1 MAFYLDYCQSRSLH
15 FQGVRSTNSTVTP
28 IRATQTASIF
38 VTPLH
43 PEPLHP
49 GGSERA
55 TADTPEQEGVAERLF
70 RDHNRALIR
79 YLLTRLDSEHEARD
93 VAQEAYVR
101 LLQLDTPGAISFLR
115 AYLFKIATNIAVDR
129 VRHKSMSRRA
139 HDDIVQRA
147 AADCAPSAERSAIAH
162 EELATIERALNELPP
177 KCKYAFCLHRFSD
190 RSIHE
195 IATLMGVSKRMVHLY
210 LKQALVHCQASVA
223 DPAAKR
229 MGN

>member
-1 MAFYLDYCQSRSLH
+1 M
-15 FQGVRSTNSTVTP
+15 TP
-28 IRATQTASIF
+28 RATRTASFF

-43 PEPLHP
+43 PEHLPHV
-49 GGSERA
+49 GSEQA
-55 TADTPEQEGVAERLF
+55 TADTLGHEVVAERLF

-139 HDDIVQRA
+139 HDDISQRA
-147 AADCAPSAERSAIAH
+147 AVDSAPSAERTAIAH
-162 EELATIERALNELPP
+162 EELATIGRALNELPP
-177 KCKYAFCLHRFSD
+177 KCRHAFCLHRFSD
-190 RSIHE
+190 RSIEE
-195 IATLMGVSKRMVHLY
+195 IATIMGVSKRMVHLY
-210 LKQALVHCQASVA
+210 LKQALVHCQARVA

-229 MGN
+229 MGT